1 MFETRSQDCPRPELV
16 SCWSWDLQASC
27 LEAIFQ
33 VPIPK
38 SQSSKWWNSRSSLC
52 IDEEHC
58 RNGWPHNLNLYLWK
72 ETNPVY
78 FAQEISWRVVIQNP
92 CDLQPFSTRDMTG
105 YSSKTFMYLPDL
117 NLTSLQMTSSPHS
130 LISLWEKVLPEG
142 HVSSLL
148 ARPGL

>member
-1 MFETRSQDCPRPELV
+1 MLESGSQDCPHPELV
-16 SCWSWDLQASC
+16 SCWSCRLPVWRPSSK
-27 LEAIFQ
+27 FRF
-33 VPIPK
+33 PK
-38 SQSSKWWNSRSSLC
+38 AKSSKWWNSRSSLC

-78 FAQEISWRVVIQNP
+78 LAQEISWRVVIQNP
-92 CDLQPFSTRDMTG
+92 CDLQPFISTRDMTD
-105 YSSKTFMYLPDL
+105 YSSQTFMYLPDL
-117 NLTSLQMTSSPHS
+117 DLTSLQMTSSPHS
-130 LISLWEKVLPEG
+130 LISLLEKVLPEG